1 MNVQN
6 NTQRNPATRTAVVTG
21 ASGGIG
27 LGIAQALLAAGWNV
41 VGNARTAARLE
52 TAAAQLAAGPRFLGV
67 AGDIARPETAQ
78 QIFERAVAQFGQVDL
93 LVNNAGIFLAKP
105 FVDFTPAEID
115 EQFATNA
122 KGVIFAS
129 QEAARHMIP
138 RATGHIVNITAA
150 LAVQPLSTVPAFL
163 AVLLKG
169 GLNQAT
175 RALALELA
183 PHGIRVNAVAPGII
197 DSPLHSPESHSFLKT
212 LQPAHRLG
220 TVAEI
225 ADAVLYLANADF
237 TNGVVLPVDGG
248 STAGN
253 FR

>member
-1 MNVQN
+1 MSTQH
-6 NTQRNPATRTAVVTG
+6 NTQRKVAVVTG
-21 ASGGIG
+21 ASSGIG
-27 LGIAQALLAAGWNV
+27 FGIAQALLEAGWSV
-41 VGNARTAARLE
+41 VGNARTPARLD
-52 TAAAQLAAGPRFLGV
+52 AAASQLGAGERFLGV

-78 QIFERAVAQFGQVDL
+78 QVFEQAVARFGHVDL

-105 FVDFTPAEID
+105 FVEFTPAEID

-122 KGVIFAS
+122 KGTIFAS

-138 RATGHIVNITAA
+138 RKTGNIVNITAA
-150 LAVQPLSTVPAFL
+150 LAVQPLASVPAFL

-197 DSPLHSPESHSFLKT
+197 DSPLHSPESHAFLKT
-212 LQPAHRLG
+212 LQPARRLG
-220 TVAEI
+220 TVSEI
-225 ADAVLYLANADF
+225 ADAVLYLANAAF

-248 STAGN
+248 STAGQ
-253 FR
+253 FH